1 MRPGQGVDG
10 AGAGV
15 GRIVGIQLAL
25 ADQGEAGLLQ
35 CATGCVVGGLRD
47 GHDRCDFRIEAED
60 VRYEAGDGGGP
71 EASPALRGLVK
82 AGCPGDADGTIS
94 VGVVLMPVAL
104 DDANRVIGPL
114 DDEDPGRVGAVRSG
128 CVLMLHVGEHRR
140 LASPPP
146 LHVGHPQPALQQR
159 EVIAAERPDS
169 DPAPAD
175 PRWNCPQLSERIPRQ
190 RAHCPKIA
198 TLSSR
203 VRLSA

>member
-1 MRPGQGVDG
+1 
-10 AGAGV
+10 
-15 GRIVGIQLAL
+15 
-25 ADQGEAGLLQ
+25 
-35 CATGCVVGGLRD
+35 
-47 GHDRCDFRIEAED
+47 
-60 VRYEAGDGGGP
+60 
-71 EASPALRGLVK
+71 
-82 AGCPGDADGTIS
+82 
-94 VGVVLMPVAL
+94 
-104 DDANRVIGPL
+104 
-114 DDEDPGRVGAVRSG
+114 
-128 CVLMLHVGEHRR
+128 MLHVDEYRR

-175 PRWNCPQLSERIPRQ
+175 PLERWNCPQLSEGIARQ